1 MAHTVWEVADSAR
14 IPGTTTTV
22 QLYPQ
27 RLSKGIKTRVIA
39 ALRSG
44 VAAGGDRAFGAII
57 ARKLALKFN
66 LPIRSTWDSTSV
78 FVARDVPKNIRDEVV
93 SLIQADAT
101 AELLNPTYDYTS
113 YTQQVKDKAVQ
124 DVRMINMY
132 CGKVDYNFVFLT
144 PEIRKKARKL
154 CSIAPSPERLA
165 KAEEIIALL
174 DKEDPIT
181 IETF

>member
-1 MAHTVWEVADSAR
+1 MAHTVWDVANAAR
-14 IPGTTTTV
+14 IPATTTLV

-27 RLSKGIKTRVIA
+27 RLSKGIRTRVIA

-44 VAAGGDRAFGAII
+44 VAAGGDKAFGAII

-124 DVRMINMY
+124 DVRLINMY
-132 CGKVDYNFVFLT
+132 CGKVDYSFGFFT
-144 PEIRKKARKL
+144 SEIRKKARKL
-154 CSIAPSPERLA
+154 CSIAPSPEHLA

>member
-1 MAHTVWEVADSAR
+1 MAHTVWEVADAAR

-66 LPIRSTWDSTSV
+66 LPMRSSWDSTSV
-78 FVARDVPKNIRDEVV
+78 FVAKEVPKNIRDEVV
-93 SLIQADAT
+93 SLIQADTT
-101 AELLNPTYDYTS
+101 AELLNPRYEYTTYIR
-113 YTQQVKDKAVQ
+113 QVKDKAAQ
-124 DVRMINMY
+124 DVRMVNMY
-132 CGKVDYNFVFLT
+132 CDKVDYHLGFFT
-144 PEIRKKARKL
+144 TEIRKKAQKL
-154 CSIAPSPERLA
+154 CSIAPSPEHLA

>member
-22 QLYPQ
+22 KLYPQ

-66 LPIRSTWDSTSV
+66 LPLQSTWDSTAV
-78 FVARDVPKNIRDEVV
+78 FVAKEVPKNIRDEVV
-93 SLIQADAT
+93 SLIQADAA
-101 AELLNPTYDYTS
+101 AELLNPKQEYTTYI
-113 YTQQVKDKAVQ
+113 QQVKDNAVQ
-124 DVRMINMY
+124 DVRAMNLY
-132 CGKVDYNFVFLT
+132 SGKGDYRLGFFN